1 MEILFQAELE
11 RSIFATTAL
20 IATAGV
26 ASADI
31 ALSGGANFGIL
42 SNGTAGAEVQIYNN
56 ASVTASMSSATDN
69 GLEFGASVT
78 FRKGDDVDLDV
89 GDLGKNDSDNDGD
102 IDQLG
107 ATSFGNIFLSGAFG
121 TLTFDRDGLDN
132 LMDDAYSHDIMYE
145 YSVGGLSVG
154 VTADIENDYHSY
166 ADGERFSL
174 SVVYDAAPVKV
185 TLLADDSGDT
195 DFTVNYALNDM
206 IGLRLNYDTDD
217 QTVSGNAVAK
227 TIIRASIKSGDLSGH
242 IAFAN
247 DDDDQWEIG
256 VGYSANG
263 LSLGAVLAEDG
274 AGTDTEMDLT
284 ASYDLGGGA
293 SLRAAT
299 NETGAYFLGAA
310 LKF

>member
-1 MEILFQAELE
+1 MKKVL
-11 RSIFATTAL
+11 FATTAL

-42 SNGTAGAEVQIYNN
+42 SNGTAGAEAQMYNN

-107 ATSFGNIFLSGAFG
+107 DISFGNIFLSGAFG

-132 LMDDAYSHDIMYE
+132 LMDDSYSHYIMYE

-154 VTADIENDYHSY
+154 VTADIENDYSAY

-195 DFTVNYALNDM
+195 DLTVNYALNDM
-206 IGLRLNYDTDD
+206 IGLRLNYDTDC
-217 QTVSGNAVAK
+217 QTVAGVAEAE

-242 IAFAN
+242 IAFAD

-263 LSLGAVLAEDG
+263 LTLGAVIAENNG
-274 AGTDTEMDLT
+274 SGDTETDLT

-299 NETGAYFLGAA
+299 NESGAYFLGAA

>member
-1 MEILFQAELE
+1 MES
-11 RSIFATTAL
+11 SIFATTAL

-42 SNGTAGAEVQIYNN
+42 SNGTAGAEAQMYNN

-107 ATSFGNIFLSGAFG
+107 DISFGDIFLSGAFG

-132 LMDDAYSHDIMYE
+132 LMDDSYSHDIMYE

-154 VTADIENDYHSY
+154 VTADIENDYSAY

-206 IGLRLNYDTDD
+206 IGLRLNYDTDG
-217 QTVSGNAVAK
+217 QTVAGVAEAK

-256 VGYSANG
+256 LGYSANG

>member
-1 MEILFQAELE
+1 MKKVL
-11 RSIFATTAL
+11 FATTAL

-31 ALSGGANFGIL
+31 DLSGGANFGLL
-42 SNGTAGAEVQIYNN
+42 SNGTAGAELQIYNN
-56 ASVTASMSSATDN
+56 ASVTATMTSATDN
-69 GLEFGASVT
+69 GLEFGASLT

-89 GDLGKNDSDNDGD
+89 GDLGKNDSDNDGK

-107 ATSFGNIFLSGAFG
+107 DISFGNIFLSGAFG
-121 TLTFDRDGLDN
+121 TLTIDSDGIDN
-132 LMDDAYSHDIMYE
+132 LMDDDFSHDMMYE
-145 YSVGGLSVG
+145 YSVGSLSFG
-154 VTADIENDYHSY
+154 VTADIDNDYADY

-174 SVVYDAAPVKV
+174 KVEYDAAPVKV